1 MRSMGLLFTA
11 TLLAVGLMAP
21 PLLAAQEGIRVDQAW
36 ARASAGAATTGA
48 AYVTLIGG
56 TQADQMTGA
65 SSPVS
70 AGASVHTTADDN
82 GVMRM
87 RPVPLVP
94 IPAGQKVTF
103 KPGGLHI
110 MLEGLKH
117 PLTAGQSF
125 PLTLTFAHAAP
136 VTVDVPVRALGRDM
150 PTADHDH
157 MHMR

>member
-1 MRSMGLLFTA
+1 MRSIGFPC
-11 TLLAVGLMAP
+11 LAVLAGLGLMAP
-21 PLLAAQEGIRVDQAW
+21 PLLAAEEGIRVDQAW

-56 TQADQMTGA
+56 AQADQMTGA
-65 SSPVS
+65 STPVS
-70 AGASVHTTADDN
+70 ASASVHTTAEDN

-87 RPVPLVP
+87 RAVPMVP
-94 IPAGQKVTF
+94 IPAGQTVTF

-150 PTADHDH
+150 PATGHDH
-157 MHMR
+157 MHRR